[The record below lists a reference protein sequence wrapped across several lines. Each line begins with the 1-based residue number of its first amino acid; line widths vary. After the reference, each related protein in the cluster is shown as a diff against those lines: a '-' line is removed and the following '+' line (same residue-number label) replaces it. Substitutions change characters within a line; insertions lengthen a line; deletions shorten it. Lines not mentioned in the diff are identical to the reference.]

1 MNAQQYRKALEQLG
15 WTQVKAA
22 EELGIH
28 ERTSRKYALGERP
41 IPLTIVKLIE
51 CKQRETR

>member
-1 MNAQQYRKALEQLG
+1 MNAQQYRNALEKMG
-15 WTQVKAA
+15 WTQARSA

-41 IPLTIVKLIE
+41 IPLTIVKLME
-51 CKQRETR
+51 YKLREKR

>member
-1 MNAQQYRKALEQLG
+1 MNAQQYRNALEKLG
-15 WTQVKAA
+15 WTQARAA

-41 IPLTIVKLIE
+41 IPLTIVKLME
-51 CKQRETR
+51 YKLREKR